1 MKISINWKKIALVVT
16 DLALAVYLVFAITSW
31 NKPDEHANVCT
42 KVNINIE
49 DESENGFLNATEI
62 KSLLTARHL
71 YPLSMATSDINTRL
85 IEDEL
90 RRMPFVKT
98 AQCFVTQDGHTTI
111 SITQRT
117 PIIRVKAIN
126 GDDYYIDDAGGVMP
140 NSQYTSDMIIV
151 TGYVSRDYACKYIS
165 VMAEKIMANDFWR
178 NQIEQINVLRD
189 RSIEIIPRVG
199 DHVINIG
206 ALPNNRNKE
215 KRQELIAE
223 FLDKQFHRMDIFY
236 RYAITQAGWERYS
249 YISLEFAN
257 QIVCTKK

>member
-1 MKISINWKKIALVVT
+1 MKIRINWKKTLLIVT

-31 NKPDEHANVCT
+31 NKPDEGTSVCT

-49 DESENGFLNATEI
+49 DESENGFLNATEV
-62 KSLLTARHL
+62 KNLLAKRHL
-71 YPLSMATSDINTRL
+71 YPLSMVTSEINTRV

-98 AQCFVTQDGHTTI
+98 AQCYLSQDNHVTI

-151 TGYVSRDYACKYIS
+151 TGYVTKDYACKYLSI
-165 VMAEKIMANDFWR
+165 MAEVVMGNDFWR
-178 NQIEQINVLRD
+178 NQIEQINLLPD
-189 RSIEIIPRVG
+189 RSIELIPRVG
-199 DHVINIG
+199 EHIINIG
-206 ALPNNRNKE
+206 SLPAAKTKE
-215 KRQELIAE
+215 ERQELIAD
-223 FLDKQFHRMDIFY
+223 FLEKQFHRMDVFY
-236 RYAITQAGWERYS
+236 RYAIAQAGWARYS

-257 QIVCTKK
+257 QIVCTKE